1 MPRLDSTRNKKKEAS
16 KRKSQRN
23 EMRDQEKKEESPPER
38 GSNFSFLVPRRSLNM
53 CGYFFSD
60 TVVAMMATIMM
71 VFDLDEGAN
80 I

>member
-1 MPRLDSTRNKKKEAS
+1 
-16 KRKSQRN
+16 
-23 EMRDQEKKEESPPER
+23 MRDQEKKEESPPER

-53 CGYFFSD
+53 CGCFFFSD